1 VNIEFL
7 CDKMGLVVLSSSSSR
22 RKSFLENKLKNTDF
36 ELIVSPISKKEP
48 VGKIGI
54 EVSSQVEKIC
64 KFKSDHEISEI
75 SKKMPLKNID
85 LVVVSDTLLED
96 PEDSKIPIGKPKNK
110 EEALSML
117 LRLSGKRHR
126 VWSSSGILFPPK
138 SKFGK
143 MKDGDWRVSFWTDYS
158 IVEFDHLNEDRII
171 QLIESGSWINK
182 AGGYDI
188 MGEARENISLIGGEE
203 VTVLGFSCRM
213 VVAMFQFIYQ

>member
-1 VNIEFL
+1 
-7 CDKMGLVVLSSSSSR
+7 MGLVVLSSSSSR

-48 VGKIGI
+48 VSKIGI
-54 EVSSQVEKIC
+54 EVVSQVEKIC
-64 KFKSDHEISEI
+64 KFKSDHAISEI

-126 VWSSSGILFPPK
+126 VWSSSAILFPPK
-138 SKFGK
+138 SKFKK
-143 MKDGDWRVSFWTDYS
+143 MKGDDDWRISFWTDYS
-158 IVEFDHLNEDRII
+158 IVEFARLNEDRII
-171 QLIESGSWINK
+171 QLIESDSWKNK

-188 MGEARENISLIGGEE
+188 MGEARESISLIGGEE